1 VALSQIGAETAFV
14 LMSKVLMPSTL
25 PHASTP
31 PLRLGEALVQQG
43 LLTAE
48 DLQRALELQQ
58 RTGER
63 LGRILIALGLIKRQ
77 QLYQVL
83 AKLWELPFVD
93 LLQTPPDQKL
103 ARRFDPQVLVRERYF
118 PFGERDSRLLI
129 ATAEQPTPA
138 LFERL
143 QATLPNQAVE
153 LYVTTEWD
161 IDHAIRQC
169 YRNQILDRA
178 VHGLYYR
185 NPAEC
190 AFTVLTFWQYVAF
203 ALGVLALLA
212 GLYFALRPTLIL
224 LNFLVNLAF
233 LGSIL
238 FKFTVSLAGAK
249 YEQVQPITAEEVAS
263 LKDEDLPTYT
273 ILIPAYREAKVIQH
287 LLTNLQHLDYPPEKL
302 EILLLLEEDDH
313 ETIQAARAARP
324 PEQVTFVIIPKG
336 QPQTKPKAC
345 NVGLFFARG
354 EYLVIYDAE
363 DRPEPDQLK
372 KAILA
377 FRKGPPNL
385 VCVQA
390 ALNYF
395 NTNENF
401 LTRMFTLEYS
411 YWFDYMLPGL
421 DRLRLPIPLGGTSNH
436 FRTEVLRQLGGWDPF
451 NVTEDADL
459 GIRAAANGYGVGVIN
474 STTYEE
480 ANNQLWNWIRQRSRW
495 IKGYMQT
502 VLVHSRNPFHLLKQ
516 TGLRNVFGFLMLIG
530 GSPLTFLAAPILW
543 AFYLLFLVTG
553 TRALDFLFPPITLYI
568 SLFNLLFGNGL
579 MIYLNMLAVFKRH
592 YHSLLPY
599 TLLNPIYWILHSI
612 ASYKALWQLLTRPFY
627 WEKTK
632 HGISRQLNA
641 FHQSTAP

>member
-1 VALSQIGAETAFV
+1 MSEV
-14 LMSKVLMPSTL
+14 LLPST
-25 PHASTP
+25 PSNASAP

-43 LLTAE
+43 LLSAE
-48 DLQRALELQQ
+48 NLQRALEVQQ

-63 LGRILIALGLIKRQ
+63 LGRILIALGLVKRQ

-83 AKLWELPFVD
+83 AKLWGLPFVD
-93 LLQTPPDQKL
+93 LLQTPLDQKL

-118 PFGERDSRLLI
+118 PFGQRDSRLLI
-129 ATAEQPTPA
+129 ATAEQPSPA
-138 LFERL
+138 WLKRL
-143 QATLPNQAVE
+143 QTTIPNQELE

-190 AFTVLTFWQYVAF
+190 AFTVLTFWQYVA
-203 ALGVLALLA
+203 LALVVIVLVA
-212 GLYFALRPTLIL
+212 GLYIALRQTLIL

-238 FKFTVSLAGAK
+238 FKFAVSLTGAK
-249 YEQVQPITAEEVAS
+249 TEQVQPITAREVA
-263 LKDEDLPTYT
+263 LLTDEELPTYT
-273 ILIPAYREAKVIQH
+273 ILVPAYREAKVIPH
-287 LLTNLQHLDYPPEKL
+287 LLNNLQRLDYPPEKL
-302 EILLLLEEDDH
+302 EILLLLEEDDQ

-324 PEQVTFVIIPKG
+324 LEQVTFVMIPKG

-372 KAILA
+372 KAVIA
-377 FRKGPPNL
+377 FRKGPPSL

-395 NTNENF
+395 NTSENF

-436 FRTEVLRQLGGWDPF
+436 FRTEALRHLGGWDPY

-495 IKGYMQT
+495 IKGYLQT
-502 VLVHSRNPFHLLKQ
+502 VLVHSRNPLYLLKRA
-516 TGLRNVFGFLMLIG
+516 GWRNAFGFLMLVG
-530 GSPLTFLAAPILW
+530 GSPLTFLAAPVLW
-543 AFYLLFLVTG
+543 VFYLLFLLTG

-592 YHSLLPY
+592 YHALLPY

-612 ASYKALWQLLTRPFY
+612 SSYKALWQLLTRPFY

-632 HGISRQLNA
+632 HGISRQLDT
-641 FHQSTAP
+641 FHQPPAP

>member
-1 VALSQIGAETAFV
+1 MSETRLLAALSVSPTQ
-14 LMSKVLMPSTL
+14 
-25 PHASTP
+25 
-31 PLRLGEALVQQG
+31 PLRLGEALVKEH
-43 LLTAE
+43 LLSAQ
-48 DLQRALELQQ
+48 DLQRALEIQQ

-63 LGRILIALGLIKRQ
+63 LGRILIALGLVKRQ

-83 AKLWELPFVD
+83 AKLWGLPFVD
-93 LLQTPPDQKL
+93 LLQIPLDQKL
-103 ARRFDPQVLVRERYF
+103 ARQFDPQVLVRERYF
-118 PFGERDSRLLI
+118 PFGQRDSCLLI
-129 ATAEQPTPA
+129 ATAQQPTPEW
-138 LFERL
+138 LERL
-143 QATLPNQAVE
+143 QTVLPNRSVE
-153 LYVTTEWD
+153 FYVTTEWD

-169 YRNQILDRA
+169 FRHQILDRA

-190 AFTVLTFWQYVAF
+190 AFTVLTFWQYA
-203 ALGVLALLA
+203 ALVVGLLALLA
-212 GLYFALRPTLIL
+212 GLYLALKPTLIL
-224 LNFLVNLAF
+224 LNFLINLAF
-233 LGSIL
+233 LGSIV
-238 FKFTVSLAGAK
+238 FKFAVSLAGAK
-249 YEQVQPITAEEVAS
+249 SEQVQPITDEEVAS
-263 LKDEDLPTYT
+263 LKEEELPTYT
-273 ILIPAYREAKVIQH
+273 ILVPAYREANVIP
-287 LLTNLQHLDYPPEKL
+287 LLLDNLQRLDYPPEKL
-302 EILLLLEEDDH
+302 EILLLLEEDDL
-313 ETIQAARAARP
+313 ETIQAARAAKP
-324 PEQVTFVIIPKG
+324 PEQVTFILIPKG
-336 QPQTKPKAC
+336 HPQTKPKAC

-363 DRPEPDQLK
+363 DRPDPDQLK
-372 KAILA
+372 KAVIA

-395 NTNENF
+395 NYNENF

-436 FRTEVLRQLGGWDPF
+436 FRSEVLRQLGGWDPY

-480 ANNQLWNWIRQRSRW
+480 ANSQLWNWIRQRSRW
-495 IKGYMQT
+495 IKGYLQT
-502 VLVHSRNPFHLLKQ
+502 VLVHSRNPLKLLKQ
-516 TGLRNVFGFLMLIG
+516 AGLRNVLGFLMLIG

-543 AFYLLFLVTG
+543 VFYLLFLITG
-553 TRALDFLFPPITLYI
+553 TRALDFLFPPITLYV

-592 YHSLLPY
+592 YHALLPY

-612 ASYKALWQLLTRPFY
+612 ASYKALWQLLIRPFY
-627 WEKTK
+627 WEKTV
-632 HGISRQLNA
+632 HGISRQLSASNP
-641 FHQSTAP
+641 SSPS